1 MTGSKVCAA
10 VAVVVGVAVAGVTA
24 GMMAG
29 AAAGVV
35 GRGGTPVAVAAT
47 TGFATAT
54 CKCENRFAHTRHVCN
69 ARLCGRAREMSTA
82 PCVGARE
89 R

>member
-10 VAVVVGVAVAGVTA
+10 VAFWVLGVRAEEASVV
-24 GMMAG
+24 
-29 AAAGVV
+29 GVV